1 MPELTGTTARQL
13 RAGSVWRSFLAAI
26 EPWYNW
32 GEIYV
37 ERMEGMHAGSD
48 GFPQSIGEG
57 PVRYFE
63 IQWFGM
69 HFALQLGRTPEVRQ

>member
-1 MPELTGTTARQL
+1 MSGPTIASAAQRGR
-13 RAGSVWRSFLAAI
+13 WRRFIAAT

-57 PVRYFE
+57 AVRYFE
-63 IQWFGM
+63 IQWLGI
-69 HFALQLGRTPEVRQ
+69 HFALQFGRTPRVRQ